1 MYNKL
6 LIAVE
11 SALVNMTG
19 CAVPCSHM
27 EFKHVG
33 SKFKAEHTFGF
44 LLRFGKTEV
53 SEEKEA
59 YVYGFVSFV
68 SEFGGSLGL
77 FLGFSFLTVW
87 DIFEPLF
94 ISFSKQI
101 RYIKK
106 WGYELKNINQ
116 HQCQKF
122 PNLVSLYYIIQC
134 LYNKLWTNKLFS
146 GSDEY
151 NIWVPVNLNHS
162 G

>member
-1 MYNKL
+1 MKSHKNIYDKL
-6 LIAVE
+6 VIAVE

-33 SKFKAEHTFGF
+33 SKVKAEHTFGF

-106 WGYELKNINQ
+106 
-116 HQCQKF
+116 
-122 PNLVSLYYIIQC
+122 
-134 LYNKLWTNKLFS
+134 
-146 GSDEY
+146 
-151 NIWVPVNLNHS
+151 
-162 G
+162 